1 MSVVPK
7 SASEKAFQEKFV
19 RKMEEY
25 RWQAPDYLDGNKGRV
40 TVDDLILNW
49 RKELNRLNADQLE
62 GVPLTDNEF
71 GQVMAKVSQIA
82 NSFEAAKLL
91 AMEEGKGK
99 IDGIHRDPD
108 PRITREQI
116 TLTVFKKAQV
126 AGEILVTKSPGK
138 W

>member
-25 RWQAPDYLDGNKGRV
+25 QWQAPDYLDGNKGKV

-49 RKELNRLNADQLE
+49 RKELNRLNSDQLE

-71 GQVMAKVSQIA
+71 DQVMAKVNQIA
-82 NSFEAAKLL
+82 NSFEA
-91 AMEEGKGK
+91 
-99 IDGIHRDPD
+99 PS
-108 PRITREQI
+108 
-116 TLTVFKKAQV
+116 F
-126 AGEILVTKSPGK
+126 
-138 W
+138 

>member
-49 RKELNRLNADQLE
+49 RKELNRLNADQLKST
-62 GVPLTDNEF
+62 LTDNEF

-108 PRITREQI
+108 PVLPENKLPSQY
-116 TLTVFKKAQV
+116 L
-126 AGEILVTKSPGK
+126 KSTSGRGDSSYKIARK